1 MSLMSVIMSMI
12 INEGDD
18 NWLVVAV
25 KMMIMMMMLMT
36 MMIVRG
42 MLIVRRG
49 SL

>member
-1 MSLMSVIMSMI
+1 MSMI

-25 KMMIMMMMLMT
+25 KMMIMMMMMT
-36 MMIVRG
+36 MMIVMG